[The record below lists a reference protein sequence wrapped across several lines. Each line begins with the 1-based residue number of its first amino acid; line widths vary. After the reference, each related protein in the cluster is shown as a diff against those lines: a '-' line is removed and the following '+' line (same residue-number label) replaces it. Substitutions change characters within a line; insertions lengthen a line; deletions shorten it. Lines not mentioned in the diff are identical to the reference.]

1 MRHSS
6 TRTLVLAVVA
16 LASAGCAPDATA
28 PQLDNTPYRG
38 HLGPSIARASSSWG
52 PETPP
57 FNLEAILRA
66 PAGESGF
73 GLVKFRQPNDT
84 DRIVY
89 LDVSVRHLAPN
100 TDYVLQRA
108 VDVTVDDDCTGT
120 NWLTLGQGTTPRA
133 ITTDERG
140 AGSAALS
147 RDLGA
152 FAVGTAFDIDFRV
165 LDAATSAV
173 VLTSECYQFV
183 VTQ

>member
-1 MRHSS
+1 MRRSS
-6 TRTLVLAVVA
+6 TNTFVLAVVA
-16 LASAGCAPDATA
+16 LAVAGCDPDATA
-28 PQLDNTPYRG
+28 PQMDNTARQLRLP
-38 HLGPSIARASSSWG
+38 PSAASAASPWG

-66 PAGESGF
+66 PTGEDGF
-73 GLVKFRQPNDT
+73 GLVKFRQPNDA

-89 LDVSVRHLAPN
+89 LDVSVRGLAPN

-120 NWLTLGQGTTPRA
+120 NWLTLGQGTTPQA

-140 AGSAALS
+140 TGRAALS

-152 FAVGTAFDIDFRV
+152 FVVSTTFDIDFRV
-165 LDAATSAV
+165 LDATTSAV
-173 VLTSECYQFV
+173 VLMSECYQFV

>member
-1 MRHSS
+1 MRRSS
-6 TRTLVLAVVA
+6 THTFVLAVVA
-16 LASAGCAPDATA
+16 LAATGCGPDATA
-28 PQLDNTPYRG
+28 PQMDRT
-38 HLGPSIARASSSWG
+38 ARRSPPTSSVAPDGSPWG

-66 PAGESGF
+66 PTGEGGF
-73 GLVKFRQPNDT
+73 GLVKFRQPNDA

-89 LDVSVRHLAPN
+89 LDVSVRDLAPN

-108 VDVTVDDDCTGT
+108 VDVMVNDDCTGT
-120 NWLTLGQGTTPRA
+120 NWLTLGQGATPKA
-133 ITTDERG
+133 IATDEQGTGR
-140 AGSAALS
+140 AALS

-165 LDAATSAV
+165 LDATTGAV

>member
-6 TRTLVLAVVA
+6 TRTFLLAAVA
-16 LASAGCAPDATA
+16 LAAAACAPDATA
-28 PQLDNTPYRG
+28 PRPNTESSRG
-38 HLGPSIARASSSWG
+38 DLRLSDASAGAPWG
-52 PETPP
+52 PEKPP
-57 FNLEAILRA
+57 FNLEASRRA
-66 PAGESGF
+66 PPDGDGF
-73 GLVKFRQPNDT
+73 GRVKFRQPNDA

-89 LDVSVRHLAPN
+89 LDVSVRDLVPN

-120 NWLTLGQGTTPRA
+120 NWLTLGRGATPEA
-133 ITTDERG
+133 ITTDAQG
-140 AGSAALS
+140 TGSAALF

-165 LDAATSAV
+165 LDAATNAV
-173 VLTSECYQFV
+173 VLTSACYQFV